1 MTSQGPPPGRPGPV
15 PPRPVPPGRPMPPR
29 PPVGPSGPTTGHVP
43 APPPRPPVR
52 SAYGP
57 RGPRPAPTARAHR
70 RSRLAV
76 TAVVLAVLLP
86 PAGLVLGLVARHRIT
101 RSAAALDDAVRLT
114 GRGAATAAV
123 VLGVLLTLAEA
134 ALAVALF
141 VGVPPS
147 WLPSADLPATS
158 VQSTIEKTVPLPA
171 GSVHCPGPLPGR
183 VGASITCTGTQN
195 NAPITLKA
203 TVNAVEG
210 RDVRFDITRG

>member
-29 PPVGPSGPTTGHVP
+29 PPVGPHGPATVP
-43 APPPRPPVR
+43 GPPPRPPVR

-57 RGPRPAPTARAHR
+57 QGPRPGPTARAPR

-76 TAVVLAVLLP
+76 VGVVLAVLVP
-86 PAGLVLGLVARHRIT
+86 PVGLVLGIVARHRIT
-101 RSAAALDDAVRLT
+101 RSAAALDDPVRLT

-123 VLGVLLTLAEA
+123 VVGVVLTLAEA

-141 VGVPPS
+141 VGVPES
-147 WLPSADLPATS
+147 WLTSDLTADR

-171 GSVHCPGPLPGR
+171 GSVRCPGPLPAR
-183 VGASITCTGTQN
+183 VGASITCTATQN
-195 NAPITLKA
+195 NAPVTLKA
-203 TVNAVEG
+203 TVNTVQG
-210 RDVRFDITRG
+210 RDVRFEITRG